1 MFWRL
6 KAIKFPFK
14 RKKDEQQI
22 VIDVKSVETA
32 KERIKAAIEPAQV
45 KKSDVNVTAKKQA
58 SESVDVIEVSGNHPE
73 KENNQSMENDGN
85 DITKPETKETGK
97 QRVDMEQYNKLDKN
111 EIINET
117 TDKIKQEE
125 QVKQPMEANSI
136 KSAEQN
142 VVSAHKNLKEIE
154 ENYRKKGEK
163 LPFLTIGVRR
173 NKNMNNKV
181 YDNRELS
188 WLKFNER
195 VIDEADDKSVPLCE
209 RLTFVSIFNSNLDEF
224 YMVRVGSLYD
234 QMILAKKS
242 KQEFITGFDNK
253 SMMTAE
259 QQLDAVFAE
268 TRELLHKKDKIYA
281 RLMYEF
287 DSQGVKLISFND
299 VEYSDAV
306 YLENYFNKSILPI
319 LSPQVIGKKN
329 PFPFLKNKEIYA
341 VALLGSKNNDKI
353 GLVPCSNGIFDRL
366 IPIPSDSRKYMLVE
380 ELILHFLPKIFKKY
394 SVKSKSLIRIIR
406 NADID
411 MDEAFFDEDM
421 DYRDTMEQLIKE
433 RRRLCPVKLE
443 YSRVLD
449 DKVISEL
456 CKELKLDKK
465 QVFYS
470 ESPLEM
476 SFISKIQDD
485 LRGRRELFYERRVP
499 QNSKQLDIKQPIMDQ
514 IAKKDVLLSYPYES
528 MHPLI
533 KLLNEAGSD
542 DRVLSIKMTLY
553 RVAKNSQI
561 VEALI
566 EAAENG
572 KEVVVLVELRA
583 RFDEENNIEWSRRL
597 EEAGCKII
605 YGIEHIKVHSK
616 LCLITYKDGDDFKY
630 ITHVGTGNFNEK
642 TAKLYTDLAL
652 ITSDVNIARET
663 ADVFNNLGLGDVVEH
678 TEHLLVAPKC
688 LQNKVLE
695 LIDDEIKKAQNGEE
709 AYIGIKINSL
719 TDKTIIEKLVEAS
732 MSGVKIDMVI
742 RGISCMVAGIEG
754 YTDNITITSI
764 VGRFLEH
771 SRIYIFGKGKTAK
784 IYIASADFMTRNTI
798 RRVEVATPVYDDG
811 IKERILRMFN
821 TMLCDNVKARIMAND
836 GNYYK
841 KDAVDGVSRL
851 NSQEYFYD
859 EVVKKAQQN

>member
-14 RKKDEQQI
+14 RKKDEQQT

-45 KKSDVNVTAKKQA
+45 KKSVVNVTAKKQA

-73 KENNQSMENDGN
+73 KENNQSMKNDGN

-163 LPFLTIGVRR
+163 LPFFA
-173 NKNMNNKV
+173 
-181 YDNRELS
+181 NRELS

-784 IYIASADFMTRNTI
+784 IYISSADFMTRNTI

>member
-6 KAIKFPFK
+6 NINSVLKKIKGKKMDMTDYNTNADKAKVNDTKADKIEVNDSKA
-14 RKKDEQQI
+14 DN
-22 VIDVKSVETA
+22 VSCDMA
-32 KERIKAAIEPAQV
+32 KTEEV
-45 KKSDVNVTAKKQA
+45 KKAVIIRNEVEDVHKRLKAV
-58 SESVDVIEVSGNHPE
+58 EE
-73 KENNQSMENDGN
+73 K
-85 DITKPETKETGK
+85 
-97 QRVDMEQYNKLDKN
+97 
-111 EIINET
+111 
-117 TDKIKQEE
+117 
-125 QVKQPMEANSI
+125 
-136 KSAEQN
+136 
-142 VVSAHKNLKEIE
+142 
-154 ENYRKKGEK
+154 YRKHADK
-163 LPFLTIGVRR
+163 LPFFA
-173 NKNMNNKV
+173 
-181 YDNRELS
+181 NRELS

-195 VIDEADDKSVPLCE
+195 VIDEADDSRVPLCE

-234 QMILAKKS
+234 QMLLAKES
-242 KQEFITGFDNK
+242 KQERTTGFDNK

-259 QQLDAVFAE
+259 QQLEAVFTE
-268 TRELLHKKDKIYA
+268 TRELLHKKDRIYNK
-281 RLMYEF
+281 LMYEF
-287 DSQGVKLISFND
+287 DKQGVKLISFND

-394 SVKSKSLIRIIR
+394 GVKSKSLIRIIR

-449 DKVISEL
+449 DKVISAL
-456 CKELKLDKK
+456 CSELKLDKK

-485 LRGRRELFYERRVP
+485 LRTRKELFYERRVP
-499 QNSKQLDIKQPIMDQ
+499 QNCKYIDTKQSIIDQ

-528 MHPLI
+528 MHPFI
-533 KLLNEAGSD
+533 NLLNEAGSD
-542 DRVLSIKMTLY
+542 ERVLSIKMTLY

-605 YGIEHIKVHSK
+605 YGIDHIKVHSK
-616 LCLITYKDGDDFKY
+616 LCLITYKENDEFKY

-652 ITSDVNIARET
+652 ITSNEDIARET
-663 ADVFNNLGLGDVVEH
+663 AEVFNNLGLGDVVEH
-678 TEHLLVAPKC
+678 TEHLMVAPKC

-695 LIDDEIKKAQNGEE
+695 LIDDEIKKAQEGKE

-742 RGISCMVAGIEG
+742 RGISCMIAGIEG

-771 SRIYIFGKGKTAK
+771 SRIYIFGRSEDAK
-784 IYIASADFMTRNTI
+784 IYISSADYMTRNTI
-798 RRVEVATPVYDDG
+798 RRVEVAAPVYDKA
-811 IKERILRMFN
+811 IKERLIHMFN
-821 TMLCDNVKARIMAND
+821 IMLSDNVKARIMSDD
-836 GNYYK
+836 GNYYR
-841 KDAVDGVSRL
+841 KDVKEGEARI

-859 EVVKKAQQN
+859 EAIKKAQQK

>member
-163 LPFLTIGVRR
+163 LPFFA
-173 NKNMNNKV
+173 
-181 YDNRELS
+181 NRELS

-195 VIDEADDKSVPLCE
+195 VIDEADDKRVPLCE

-616 LCLITYKDGDDFKY
+616 LCLITYKDGEDFKY

-784 IYIASADFMTRNTI
+784 IYICLLYTSPSPRD
-798 RRVEVATPVYDDG
+798 
-811 IKERILRMFN
+811 
-821 TMLCDNVKARIMAND
+821 
-836 GNYYK
+836 
-841 KDAVDGVSRL
+841 
-851 NSQEYFYD
+851 
-859 EVVKKAQQN
+859 

>member
-163 LPFLTIGVRR
+163 LPFFA
-173 NKNMNNKV
+173 
-181 YDNRELS
+181 NRELS

-306 YLENYFNKSILPI
+306 YLENYFNKSI
-319 LSPQVIGKKN
+319 PQVIGKKN

-616 LCLITYKDGDDFKY
+616 LCLITYKDGEDFKY

-784 IYIASADFMTRNTI
+784 IYISSADFMTRNTI

>member
-6 KAIKFPFK
+6 GFW
-14 RKKDEQQI
+14 KKDKEAHMTINNDNNKEVNNKKNISDNKEMNQPEFKEINSDNAHINKDVYQAE
-22 VIDVKSVETA
+22 VKNNTSADEVKS
-32 KERIKAAIEPAQV
+32 
-45 KKSDVNVTAKKQA
+45 NVL
-58 SESVDVIEVSGNHPE
+58 VG
-73 KENNQSMENDGN
+73 
-85 DITKPETKETGK
+85 
-97 QRVDMEQYNKLDKN
+97 
-111 EIINET
+111 EINGSALFG
-117 TDKIKQEE
+117 D
-125 QVKQPMEANSI
+125 I
-136 KSAEQN
+136 KSNASGAD
-142 VVSAHKNLKEIE
+142 VPKPYFA
-154 ENYRKKGEK
+154 
-163 LPFLTIGVRR
+163 
-173 NKNMNNKV
+173 
-181 YDNRELS
+181 NRELS

-195 VIDEADDKSVPLCE
+195 VIDEAADLKVPLCE

-234 QMILAKKS
+234 QMLLAKGNKHD
-242 KQEFITGFDNK
+242 KNAGFDNK
-253 SMMTAE
+253 TLMTARE
-259 QQLDAVFAE
+259 QLDAVFSE
-268 TRELLHKKDKIYA
+268 TRELLHKKDKIYQQ
-281 RLMYEF
+281 LMYRFEE
-287 DSQGVKLISFND
+287 QGVKLISFND

-306 YLENYFNKSILPI
+306 YLEEYFNNSILPI
-319 LSPQVIGKKN
+319 LSPQVISKKN

-353 GLVPCSNGIFDRL
+353 GVVPCSNGVFDRL
-366 IPIPSDSRKYMLVE
+366 IPIPSDSHKYMLIE

-411 MDEAFFDEDM
+411 MDEAFYDEEM

-433 RRRLCPVKLE
+433 RRKLCPVKLE

-449 DKVISEL
+449 DKVISAL

-485 LRGRRELFYERRVP
+485 LRSRRELFYERRVP
-499 QNSKQLDIKQPIMDQ
+499 QNSSNIDIKQPLIDQ
-514 IAKKDVLLSYPYES
+514 LAKKDLLLSYPYES

-533 KLLNEAGSD
+533 RLLNEAGGD

-566 EAAENG
+566 DAAENG

-605 YGIEHIKVHSK
+605 YGIDHIKVHSK
-616 LCLITYKDGDDFKY
+616 LCLITYKDGEDFRY
-630 ITHVGTGNFNEK
+630 ITHIGTGNFNEK

-652 ITSDVNIARET
+652 FTSSEAIAKET
-663 ADVFNNLGLGDVVEH
+663 ADVFNNLGLGDVVDN

-688 LQNKVLE
+688 LQNKILS
-695 LIDDEIKKAQNGEE
+695 LIDEQIAIAKEGKE

-719 TDKTIIEKLVEAS
+719 TDKVIIEKLVEAS
-732 MSGVKIDMVI
+732 MSGVKIDMII
-742 RGISCMVAGIEG
+742 RGISCMVAGITG

-771 SRIYIFGKGKTAK
+771 SRIYIFGKGADMKM
-784 IYIASADFMTRNTI
+784 YISSADFMTRNTLK
-798 RRVEVATPVYDDG
+798 RVEVAGPVYDES
-811 IKERILRMFN
+811 IKERILHMFN
-821 TMLCDNVKARIMAND
+821 IMLKDNVKARIMGSD
-836 GNYYK
+836 GNYYHK
-841 KDAVDGVSRL
+841 GIKEGEESI

-859 EVVKKAQQN
+859 EAIKASR

>member
-1 MFWRL
+1 MW
-6 KAIKFPFK
+6 
-14 RKKDEQQI
+14 
-22 VIDVKSVETA
+22 
-32 KERIKAAIEPAQV
+32 
-45 KKSDVNVTAKKQA
+45 
-58 SESVDVIEVSGNHPE
+58 
-73 KENNQSMENDGN
+73 
-85 DITKPETKETGK
+85 
-97 QRVDMEQYNKLDKN
+97 
-111 EIINET
+111 
-117 TDKIKQEE
+117 
-125 QVKQPMEANSI
+125 
-136 KSAEQN
+136 
-142 VVSAHKNLKEIE
+142 
-154 ENYRKKGEK
+154 
-163 LPFLTIGVRR
+163 
-173 NKNMNNKV
+173 
-181 YDNRELS
+181 
-188 WLKFNER
+188 
-195 VIDEADDKSVPLCE
+195 
-209 RLTFVSIFNSNLDEF
+209 
-224 YMVRVGSLYD
+224 
-234 QMILAKKS
+234 
-242 KQEFITGFDNK
+242 
-253 SMMTAE
+253 
-259 QQLDAVFAE
+259 
-268 TRELLHKKDKIYA
+268 
-281 RLMYEF
+281 
-287 DSQGVKLISFND
+287 
-299 VEYSDAV
+299 
-306 YLENYFNKSILPI
+306 
-319 LSPQVIGKKN
+319 
-329 PFPFLKNKEIYA
+329 
-341 VALLGSKNNDKI
+341 
-353 GLVPCSNGIFDRL
+353 
-366 IPIPSDSRKYMLVE
+366 
-380 ELILHFLPKIFKKY
+380 
-394 SVKSKSLIRIIR
+394 
-406 NADID
+406 
-411 MDEAFFDEDM
+411 
-421 DYRDTMEQLIKE
+421 
-433 RRRLCPVKLE
+433 
-443 YSRVLD
+443 
-449 DKVISEL
+449 
-456 CKELKLDKK
+456 
-465 QVFYS
+465 
-470 ESPLEM
+470 
-476 SFISKIQDD
+476 QD
-485 LRGRRELFYERRVP
+485 
-499 QNSKQLDIKQPIMDQ
+499 
-514 IAKKDVLLSYPYES
+514 
-528 MHPLI
+528 
-533 KLLNEAGSD
+533 NEAGSD

-784 IYIASADFMTRNTI
+784 IYISSADFMTRNTI

>member
-6 KAIKFPFK
+6 KAIKFTFK
-14 RKKDEQQI
+14 RKKDEQQT

-163 LPFLTIGVRR
+163 LPFFA
-173 NKNMNNKV
+173 
-181 YDNRELS
+181 NRELS

-195 VIDEADDKSVPLCE
+195 VIDEADDKRVPLCE

-366 IPIPSDSRKYMLVE
+366 IPMPSDSRKYMLVE
-380 ELILHFLPKIFKKY
+380 ELILHCLPKIFKKY

-616 LCLITYKDGDDFKY
+616 LCLITYKDGEDFKY

-784 IYIASADFMTRNTI
+784 IYISSADFMTRNTI

-821 TMLCDNVKARIMAND
+821 TMLSDNVKARIMAND

-841 KDAVDGVSRL
+841 KDAVDGISRL

>member
-1 MFWRL
+1 M
-6 KAIKFPFK
+6 
-14 RKKDEQQI
+14 
-22 VIDVKSVETA
+22 
-32 KERIKAAIEPAQV
+32 
-45 KKSDVNVTAKKQA
+45 
-58 SESVDVIEVSGNHPE
+58 
-73 KENNQSMENDGN
+73 
-85 DITKPETKETGK
+85 
-97 QRVDMEQYNKLDKN
+97 
-111 EIINET
+111 
-117 TDKIKQEE
+117 
-125 QVKQPMEANSI
+125 
-136 KSAEQN
+136 
-142 VVSAHKNLKEIE
+142 
-154 ENYRKKGEK
+154 
-163 LPFLTIGVRR
+163 
-173 NKNMNNKV
+173 
-181 YDNRELS
+181 
-188 WLKFNER
+188 
-195 VIDEADDKSVPLCE
+195 
-209 RLTFVSIFNSNLDEF
+209 
-224 YMVRVGSLYD
+224 
-234 QMILAKKS
+234 
-242 KQEFITGFDNK
+242 
-253 SMMTAE
+253 
-259 QQLDAVFAE
+259 
-268 TRELLHKKDKIYA
+268 LHKKDKIYA

-784 IYIASADFMTRNTI
+784 IYISSADFMTRNTI

>member
-163 LPFLTIGVRR
+163 LPFFA
-173 NKNMNNKV
+173 
-181 YDNRELS
+181 NRELS

-329 PFPFLKNKEIYA
+329 PFPFLKNKEVYA

-784 IYIASADFMTRNTI
+784 IYISSADFMTRNTI

>member
-14 RKKDEQQI
+14 RKKYKQQT

-163 LPFLTIGVRR
+163 LPFFA
-173 NKNMNNKV
+173 
-181 YDNRELS
+181 NRELS

-784 IYIASADFMTRNTI
+784 IYISSADFMTRNTI

>member
-14 RKKDEQQI
+14 RKKDEQQT

-32 KERIKAAIEPAQV
+32 KERINAAIEPAQV

-85 DITKPETKETGK
+85 DIIKPETKETGK

-163 LPFLTIGVRR
+163 LPFFA
-173 NKNMNNKV
+173 
-181 YDNRELS
+181 NRELS

-514 IAKKDVLLSYPYES
+514 IAQKDVLLSYPYES

-616 LCLITYKDGDDFKY
+616 LCLITYKDGEDFKY

-784 IYIASADFMTRNTI
+784 IYISSADFMTRNTI

-821 TMLCDNVKARIMAND
+821 TMLSDNVKARIMAND

-841 KDAVDGVSRL
+841 KDAADGVSRL

>member
-14 RKKDEQQI
+14 RKKDEQQT

-32 KERIKAAIEPAQV
+32 KERINAAIEPAQV

-163 LPFLTIGVRR
+163 LPFFA
-173 NKNMNNKV
+173 
-181 YDNRELS
+181 NRELS

-195 VIDEADDKSVPLCE
+195 VIDEADDKRVPLCE

-784 IYIASADFMTRNTI
+784 IYISSADFMTRNTI

>member
-14 RKKDEQQI
+14 RKKDKQQT

-58 SESVDVIEVSGNHPE
+58 SKSVDVIEVSGNHPE

-163 LPFLTIGVRR
+163 LPFFA
-173 NKNMNNKV
+173 
-181 YDNRELS
+181 NRELS

-195 VIDEADDKSVPLCE
+195 VIDEADDKRVPLCE

-784 IYIASADFMTRNTI
+784 IYISSADFMTRNTI

>member
-14 RKKDEQQI
+14 RKKDEQQT

-45 KKSDVNVTAKKQA
+45 KKSVVNVTAKKQA

-73 KENNQSMENDGN
+73 KENNQSMKNDGN

-117 TDKIKQEE
+117 KDKIKQEE

-163 LPFLTIGVRR
+163 LPFFA
-173 NKNMNNKV
+173 
-181 YDNRELS
+181 NRELS

-195 VIDEADDKSVPLCE
+195 VIDEADDKRVPLCE

-616 LCLITYKDGDDFKY
+616 LCLITYKDGEDFKY

-784 IYIASADFMTRNTI
+784 IYISSADFMTRNTI

-821 TMLCDNVKARIMAND
+821 TMLSDNVKARIMAND

-841 KDAVDGVSRL
+841 KDVVDGISRL

>member
-14 RKKDEQQI
+14 RKKDEQQT

-85 DITKPETKETGK
+85 DITKPETKETGE

-142 VVSAHKNLKEIE
+142 VVSAHKNLKDIE

-163 LPFLTIGVRR
+163 LPFFA
-173 NKNMNNKV
+173 
-181 YDNRELS
+181 NRELS

-195 VIDEADDKSVPLCE
+195 VIDEADDKRVPLCE

-616 LCLITYKDGDDFKY
+616 LCLITYKDGEDFKY

-784 IYIASADFMTRNTI
+784 IYISSADFMTRNTI

-821 TMLCDNVKARIMAND
+821 TMLSDNVKARIMAND

-841 KDAVDGVSRL
+841 KDVVDGVSRL

>member
-6 KAIKFPFK
+6 NNIKNVFSNK
-14 RKKDEQQI
+14 RKEKNADEKI
-22 VIDVKSVETA
+22 AVNKKINVE
-32 KERIKAAIEPAQV
+32 KEINENIHFIGENMNK
-45 KKSDVNVTAKKQA
+45 NN
-58 SESVDVIEVSGNHPE
+58 VIEDDKLLNIVMDDSKEAANMTEVSDSIH
-73 KENNQSMENDGN
+73 K
-85 DITKPETKETGK
+85 
-97 QRVDMEQYNKLDKN
+97 
-111 EIINET
+111 
-117 TDKIKQEE
+117 KIK
-125 QVKQPMEANSI
+125 N
-136 KSAEQN
+136 
-142 VVSAHKNLKEIE
+142 IE
-154 ENYRKKGEK
+154 EKYRKDGKRM
-163 LPFLTIGVRR
+163 PFFA
-173 NKNMNNKV
+173 
-181 YDNRELS
+181 NRELS

-195 VIDEADDKSVPLCE
+195 VIDEADDEKVPLCE

-234 QMILAKKS
+234 QMLLAKKN
-242 KQEFITGFDNK
+242 KQEMTTGFDNK

-259 QQLDAVFAE
+259 QQLDAVFTH
-268 TRELLHKKDKIYA
+268 TRELLHKKDKIYTK
-281 RLMYEF
+281 LMYEF
-287 DSQGVKLISFND
+287 DRQGVKLISFND

-306 YLENYFNKSILPI
+306 YLENYFNKSIHPI

-341 VALLGSKNNDKI
+341 VALLGSKNSDKI

-449 DKVISEL
+449 DKVISAL
-456 CKELKLDKK
+456 CNELKLDKK

-485 LRGRRELFYERRVP
+485 LRTRKELFYERRVP
-499 QNSKQLDIKQPIMDQ
+499 QNSKYIDMKQPIIDQ

-528 MHPLI
+528 MHPFI

-605 YGIEHIKVHSK
+605 YGIDHIKVHSK
-616 LCLITYKDGDDFKY
+616 LCLITYKDGEEFKY

-642 TAKLYTDLAL
+642 TAKLYTDLSL
-652 ITSDVNIARET
+652 ITSNTDIARET

-688 LQNKVLE
+688 LQNKVIS
-695 LIDDEIKKAQNGEE
+695 LIEAEIDKVKNGDE
-709 AYIGIKINSL
+709 AYIGVKINSL

-732 MSGVKIDMVI
+732 MSGVKVDMII
-742 RGISCMVAGIEG
+742 RGISCMRAGIEG

-771 SRIYIFGKGKTAK
+771 SRIYIFGKGNDTK
-784 IYIASADFMTRNTI
+784 IYISSADFMTRNTI
-798 RRVEVATPVYDDG
+798 RRVEVAAPVYDEE
-811 IKERILRMFN
+811 IKERLLRMFN
-821 TMLCDNVKARIMAND
+821 TMLSDNVKARVMASD
-836 GNYYK
+836 GNYYR
-841 KDAVDGVSRL
+841 KDVNDKETRI

-859 EVVKKAQQN
+859 EAIKKAQQNIIK

>member
-163 LPFLTIGVRR
+163 LPFFA
-173 NKNMNNKV
+173 
-181 YDNRELS
+181 NRELS

-732 MSGVKIDMVI
+732 MSVKIDMVI

-784 IYIASADFMTRNTI
+784 IYISSADFMTRNTI

>member
-6 KAIKFPFK
+6 NNIKNVFSNK
-14 RKKDEQQI
+14 RKEKNADEKIDVDKKINVEKEINENIHFIGENMNKNNVIEDDKLLNI
-22 VIDVKSVETA
+22 VIDDS
-32 KERIKAAIEPAQV
+32 KEAA
-45 KKSDVNVTAKKQA
+45 NMT
-58 SESVDVIEVSGNHPE
+58 EVSDSIH
-73 KENNQSMENDGN
+73 K
-85 DITKPETKETGK
+85 
-97 QRVDMEQYNKLDKN
+97 
-111 EIINET
+111 
-117 TDKIKQEE
+117 KIK
-125 QVKQPMEANSI
+125 N
-136 KSAEQN
+136 
-142 VVSAHKNLKEIE
+142 IE
-154 ENYRKKGEK
+154 EKYRKDGKRM
-163 LPFLTIGVRR
+163 PFFA
-173 NKNMNNKV
+173 
-181 YDNRELS
+181 NRELS

-195 VIDEADDKSVPLCE
+195 VIDEADDEKVPLCE

-234 QMILAKKS
+234 QMLLAKKN
-242 KQEFITGFDNK
+242 KQEMTTGFDNK

-259 QQLDAVFAE
+259 QQLDAVFTH
-268 TRELLHKKDKIYA
+268 TRELLHKKDKIYTK
-281 RLMYEF
+281 LMYEF
-287 DSQGVKLISFND
+287 DRQGVKLISFND

-341 VALLGSKNNDKI
+341 VALLGSKNSDKI

-449 DKVISEL
+449 DKVISAL
-456 CKELKLDKK
+456 CNELKLDKK

-485 LRGRRELFYERRVP
+485 LRTRKELFYERRVP
-499 QNSKQLDIKQPIMDQ
+499 QNSKYIDMKQPIIDQ

-528 MHPLI
+528 MHPFI

-605 YGIEHIKVHSK
+605 YGIDHIKVHSK
-616 LCLITYKDGDDFKY
+616 LCLITYKDGEEFKY

-642 TAKLYTDLAL
+642 TAKLYTDLSL
-652 ITSDVNIARET
+652 ITSNTDIARET

-688 LQNKVLE
+688 LQNKVIS
-695 LIDDEIKKAQNGEE
+695 LIEAEIDKVKNGDE
-709 AYIGIKINSL
+709 AYIGVKINSL

-732 MSGVKIDMVI
+732 MSGVKVDMII
-742 RGISCMVAGIEG
+742 RGISCMRAGIEG

-771 SRIYIFGKGKTAK
+771 SRIYIFGKGNDTK
-784 IYIASADFMTRNTI
+784 IYISSADFMTRNTI
-798 RRVEVATPVYDDG
+798 RRVEVAAPVYDEE
-811 IKERILRMFN
+811 IKERLLRMFN
-821 TMLCDNVKARIMAND
+821 TMLSDNVKARVMASD
-836 GNYYK
+836 GNYYR
-841 KDAVDGVSRL
+841 KDVNDKETRI

-859 EVVKKAQQN
+859 EAIKKAQQNIIK

>member
-1 MFWRL
+1 M
-6 KAIKFPFK
+6 
-14 RKKDEQQI
+14 
-22 VIDVKSVETA
+22 
-32 KERIKAAIEPAQV
+32 
-45 KKSDVNVTAKKQA
+45 
-58 SESVDVIEVSGNHPE
+58 
-73 KENNQSMENDGN
+73 
-85 DITKPETKETGK
+85 
-97 QRVDMEQYNKLDKN
+97 
-111 EIINET
+111 
-117 TDKIKQEE
+117 
-125 QVKQPMEANSI
+125 
-136 KSAEQN
+136 
-142 VVSAHKNLKEIE
+142 
-154 ENYRKKGEK
+154 
-163 LPFLTIGVRR
+163 
-173 NKNMNNKV
+173 
-181 YDNRELS
+181 
-188 WLKFNER
+188 
-195 VIDEADDKSVPLCE
+195 
-209 RLTFVSIFNSNLDEF
+209 
-224 YMVRVGSLYD
+224 
-234 QMILAKKS
+234 
-242 KQEFITGFDNK
+242 
-253 SMMTAE
+253 
-259 QQLDAVFAE
+259 
-268 TRELLHKKDKIYA
+268 
-281 RLMYEF
+281 
-287 DSQGVKLISFND
+287 
-299 VEYSDAV
+299 EYSDAV

-528 MHPLI
+528 IHPLI

-784 IYIASADFMTRNTI
+784 IYISSADFMTRNTI

>member
-154 ENYRKKGEK
+154 GNYRKKGEK
-163 LPFLTIGVRR
+163 LPFFA
-173 NKNMNNKV
+173 
-181 YDNRELS
+181 NRELS

-784 IYIASADFMTRNTI
+784 IYISSADFMTRNTI

>member
-1 MFWRL
+1 
-6 KAIKFPFK
+6 
-14 RKKDEQQI
+14 
-22 VIDVKSVETA
+22 
-32 KERIKAAIEPAQV
+32 
-45 KKSDVNVTAKKQA
+45 
-58 SESVDVIEVSGNHPE
+58 
-73 KENNQSMENDGN
+73 
-85 DITKPETKETGK
+85 
-97 QRVDMEQYNKLDKN
+97 
-111 EIINET
+111 
-117 TDKIKQEE
+117 
-125 QVKQPMEANSI
+125 
-136 KSAEQN
+136 
-142 VVSAHKNLKEIE
+142 
-154 ENYRKKGEK
+154 
-163 LPFLTIGVRR
+163 
-173 NKNMNNKV
+173 
-181 YDNRELS
+181 
-188 WLKFNER
+188 
-195 VIDEADDKSVPLCE
+195 
-209 RLTFVSIFNSNLDEF
+209 
-224 YMVRVGSLYD
+224 
-234 QMILAKKS
+234 
-242 KQEFITGFDNK
+242 
-253 SMMTAE
+253 
-259 QQLDAVFAE
+259 
-268 TRELLHKKDKIYA
+268 
-281 RLMYEF
+281 
-287 DSQGVKLISFND
+287 
-299 VEYSDAV
+299 
-306 YLENYFNKSILPI
+306 
-319 LSPQVIGKKN
+319 
-329 PFPFLKNKEIYA
+329 
-341 VALLGSKNNDKI
+341 
-353 GLVPCSNGIFDRL
+353 
-366 IPIPSDSRKYMLVE
+366 MLVE

-616 LCLITYKDGDDFKY
+616 LCLITYKDGEDFKY

-784 IYIASADFMTRNTI
+784 IYISSADFMTRNTI

-821 TMLCDNVKARIMAND
+821 TMLSDNVKARIMAND

>member
-163 LPFLTIGVRR
+163 LPFFA
-173 NKNMNNKV
+173 
-181 YDNRELS
+181 NRELS

-514 IAKKDVLLSYPYES
+514 IAQKDVLLSYPYES

-784 IYIASADFMTRNTI
+784 IYISSADFMTRNTI

-841 KDAVDGVSRL
+841 KDAVDRVSRL

>member
-14 RKKDEQQI
+14 RKKDEQQT

-163 LPFLTIGVRR
+163 LPFFA
-173 NKNMNNKV
+173 
-181 YDNRELS
+181 NRELS

-195 VIDEADDKSVPLCE
+195 VIDEADDKRVPLCE

-616 LCLITYKDGDDFKY
+616 LCLITYKDGEDFKY

-784 IYIASADFMTRNTI
+784 IYISSADFMTRNTI

-821 TMLCDNVKARIMAND
+821 TMLSDNVKARIMAND

-841 KDAVDGVSRL
+841 KDAADGVSRL

>member
-6 KAIKFPFK
+6 NNIKNVFSNK
-14 RKKDEQQI
+14 RKEKNADEKIDVEKEINENIHFIGENMNKLLNI
-22 VIDVKSVETA
+22 VIDDS
-32 KERIKAAIEPAQV
+32 KEAA
-45 KKSDVNVTAKKQA
+45 NMT
-58 SESVDVIEVSGNHPE
+58 EVSDSIH
-73 KENNQSMENDGN
+73 K
-85 DITKPETKETGK
+85 
-97 QRVDMEQYNKLDKN
+97 
-111 EIINET
+111 
-117 TDKIKQEE
+117 KIK
-125 QVKQPMEANSI
+125 N
-136 KSAEQN
+136 
-142 VVSAHKNLKEIE
+142 IE
-154 ENYRKKGEK
+154 EKYRKDGKRM
-163 LPFLTIGVRR
+163 PFFA
-173 NKNMNNKV
+173 
-181 YDNRELS
+181 NRELS

-195 VIDEADDKSVPLCE
+195 VIDEADDEKVPLCE

-234 QMILAKKS
+234 QMLLAKKN
-242 KQEFITGFDNK
+242 KQEMTTGFDNK

-259 QQLDAVFAE
+259 QQLDAVFTH
-268 TRELLHKKDKIYA
+268 TRELLHKKDKIYTK
-281 RLMYEF
+281 LMYEF
-287 DSQGVKLISFND
+287 DRQGVKLISFND

-341 VALLGSKNNDKI
+341 VALLGSKNSDKI

-449 DKVISEL
+449 DKVISAL
-456 CKELKLDKK
+456 CNELKLDKK

-485 LRGRRELFYERRVP
+485 LRTRKELFYERRVP
-499 QNSKQLDIKQPIMDQ
+499 QNSKYIDMKQPIIDQ

-528 MHPLI
+528 MHPFI
-533 KLLNEAGSD
+533 KLLNEAGND

-605 YGIEHIKVHSK
+605 YGIDHIKVHSK
-616 LCLITYKDGDDFKY
+616 LCLITYKDGEEFKY

-642 TAKLYTDLAL
+642 TAKLYTDLSL
-652 ITSDVNIARET
+652 ITSNTDIARET

-688 LQNKVLE
+688 LQNKVIS
-695 LIDDEIKKAQNGEE
+695 LIEGEIDKAKNGDE
-709 AYIGIKINSL
+709 AYIGVKINSL

-732 MSGVKIDMVI
+732 MSGVKVDMII
-742 RGISCMVAGIEG
+742 RGISCMRAGIEG

-771 SRIYIFGKGKTAK
+771 SRIYIFGKGNDTK
-784 IYIASADFMTRNTI
+784 IYISSADFMTRNTI
-798 RRVEVATPVYDDG
+798 RRVEVAAPVYDEE
-811 IKERILRMFN
+811 IKERLLRMFN
-821 TMLCDNVKARIMAND
+821 TMLSDNVKARVMASD
-836 GNYYK
+836 GNYYR
-841 KDAVDGVSRL
+841 KDVNDKETRI

-859 EVVKKAQQN
+859 EAIKKAQQNIIK

>member
-6 KAIKFPFK
+6 NNIKYVFSNK
-14 RKKDEQQI
+14 RKEKNADEK
-22 VIDVKSVETA
+22 IDAGKKINVE
-32 KERIKAAIEPAQV
+32 KEINENIHFIGENMNK
-45 KKSDVNVTAKKQA
+45 NN
-58 SESVDVIEVSGNHPE
+58 VIEDDKLLNIVMDDSKEAANMTEVSDSIH
-73 KENNQSMENDGN
+73 K
-85 DITKPETKETGK
+85 
-97 QRVDMEQYNKLDKN
+97 
-111 EIINET
+111 
-117 TDKIKQEE
+117 KIK
-125 QVKQPMEANSI
+125 N
-136 KSAEQN
+136 
-142 VVSAHKNLKEIE
+142 IE
-154 ENYRKKGEK
+154 EKYRKDGKRM
-163 LPFLTIGVRR
+163 PFFA
-173 NKNMNNKV
+173 
-181 YDNRELS
+181 NRELS

-195 VIDEADDKSVPLCE
+195 VIDEADDEKVPLCE

-234 QMILAKKS
+234 QMLLAKKN
-242 KQEFITGFDNK
+242 KQEMTTGFDNK

-259 QQLDAVFAE
+259 QQLDAVFTH
-268 TRELLHKKDKIYA
+268 TRELLHKKDKIYTK
-281 RLMYEF
+281 LMYEF
-287 DSQGVKLISFND
+287 DRQGVKLISFND

-341 VALLGSKNNDKI
+341 VALLGSKNSDKI

-449 DKVISEL
+449 DKVISAL
-456 CKELKLDKK
+456 CNELKLDKK

-485 LRGRRELFYERRVP
+485 LRTRKELFYERRVP
-499 QNSKQLDIKQPIMDQ
+499 QNSKYIDMKQPIIDQ

-528 MHPLI
+528 MHPFI

-605 YGIEHIKVHSK
+605 YGIDHIKVHSK
-616 LCLITYKDGDDFKY
+616 LCLITYKDGEEFKY

-642 TAKLYTDLAL
+642 TAKLYTDLSL
-652 ITSDVNIARET
+652 ITSNTDIARET

-688 LQNKVLE
+688 LQNKVIS
-695 LIDDEIKKAQNGEE
+695 LIEAEIDKVKNGDE
-709 AYIGIKINSL
+709 AYIGVKINSL

-732 MSGVKIDMVI
+732 MSGVKVDMII
-742 RGISCMVAGIEG
+742 RGISCMRAGIEG

-771 SRIYIFGKGKTAK
+771 SRIYIFGKGNDTK
-784 IYIASADFMTRNTI
+784 IYISSADFMTRNTI
-798 RRVEVATPVYDDG
+798 RRVEVAAPVYDEE
-811 IKERILRMFN
+811 IKERLLRMFN
-821 TMLCDNVKARIMAND
+821 TMLSDNVKARVMASD
-836 GNYYK
+836 GNYYR
-841 KDAVDGVSRL
+841 KDVNDKETRI

-859 EVVKKAQQN
+859 EAIKKAQQNIIK

>member
-6 KAIKFPFK
+6 KTIKFPFK
-14 RKKDEQQI
+14 RKKDEQQT

-85 DITKPETKETGK
+85 DIIKPETKETGK

-163 LPFLTIGVRR
+163 LPFFA
-173 NKNMNNKV
+173 
-181 YDNRELS
+181 NRELS

-195 VIDEADDKSVPLCE
+195 VIDEADDKRVPLCE

-616 LCLITYKDGDDFKY
+616 LCLITYKDGEDFKY

-784 IYIASADFMTRNTI
+784 IYISSADFMTRNTI

-821 TMLCDNVKARIMAND
+821 TMLSDNVKARIMAND

-841 KDAVDGVSRL
+841 KDVVDGISRL

>member
-14 RKKDEQQI
+14 RKKDEQQT

-85 DITKPETKETGK
+85 DITKPETKETGE

-142 VVSAHKNLKEIE
+142 VVSAHKNLKDIE

-163 LPFLTIGVRR
+163 LPFFA
-173 NKNMNNKV
+173 
-181 YDNRELS
+181 NRELS

-195 VIDEADDKSVPLCE
+195 VIDEADDKRVPLCE

-616 LCLITYKDGDDFKY
+616 LCLITYKDGEDFKY

-784 IYIASADFMTRNTI
+784 IYISSADFMTRNTI

-821 TMLCDNVKARIMAND
+821 TMLSDNVKARIMAND

-841 KDAVDGVSRL
+841 KDAADGVSRL

>member
-14 RKKDEQQI
+14 RKKDKQQT

-163 LPFLTIGVRR
+163 LPFFA
-173 NKNMNNKV
+173 
-181 YDNRELS
+181 NRELS

-784 IYIASADFMTRNTI
+784 IYISSADFMTRNTI